1 MGQDC
6 GRIFEDLLHNSLK
19 GLGYNQFRGKQKEA
33 ITAAMRGTDCLVLMP
48 TGGGKSLCYALPAVM
63 TGKLAIV
70 VSPLIALMQDQVRN
84 FNNRG
89 IKADYYCSTRTAKE
103 RAAIEQG
110 LQGSTD
116 LRLLF
121 VTPETF
127 SSEQLVEHLRSVYA
141 RGQLALVAIDEAHC
155 ISSWG
160 HDFRPAYRRLSSIRR
175 ELPRVPI
182 MALTATATRQVQDDI
197 ASSVLRNPLRLCSSF
212 NRPNISYH
220 VRYQL
225 NDSPSAVSQIADL
238 IEEMKDSTGGTPC
251 SIIYTLKRE
260 TADEVA
266 GRLKAKGVHAAAY
279 HAGLK
284 DADRAQVL
292 ERWSSGQIPVVA
304 ATIAFGMGIDRACV
318 RLVAHLNLPKTL
330 EGFYQES
337 GRAGRDGLPS
347 RSVLFYDVDDRE
359 RMDYILGK
367 EQGRKRKKGIRNA
380 SSSTD
385 VDRGQ
390 QAFYKVVSYCVGEQ
404 CRRAMLLAHFGERL
418 SVPCSGCDWCLDRKK
433 VSQQLSQLAMEGPK
447 KVREREQKFGGRGFV
462 RYGHDQEGDDDEEDE
477 DEIESVKGVS
487 DDEDA
492 MLAAA
497 EAAARAA
504 KRGRGAGPG
513 PFSQAAMFQELESAE
528 QRYAQNSKES
538 SLGNKGEVI
547 LRKLETART
556 GPAAR
561 PVPGTAAVSDSTRQ
575 AGVQRILQ
583 ALRKSAAANGAAE
596 SQLASAARA
605 MEQECYAS
613 SASRPVYLSKLA
625 HSSTEAKSL
634 NSAADLAAMA
644 SRAPAP
650 GVQRAEAS
658 GRDYGMASRQA
669 PPATADGRSEEQR
682 GTGERLHQLC
692 EAIEML
698 MSGGGPLEPGAV
710 EIVLKNLAS
719 MQKAHVTASL
729 LRETG
734 IGHRVKALSKG
745 PEKAVAT
752 AAKDVVANWKAS
764 ICKDAS

>member
-1 MGQDC
+1 MGQDHE
-6 GRIFEDLLHNSLK
+6 RNLEDLLHDSLK
-19 GLGYNQFRGKQKEA
+19 GLGYSQFRGKQKEA
-33 ITAAMRGTDCLVLMP
+33 ITAAVRGTDCLVLMP
-48 TGGGKSLCYALPAVM
+48 TGGGKSLCYALPAVI

-89 IKADYYCSTRTAKE
+89 IKADYYCSTRTARE

-110 LQGSTD
+110 LQGITD

-127 SSEQLVEHLRSVYA
+127 SSEHLLEHLRAVYA

-175 ELPRVPI
+175 VMSRVPI
-182 MALTATATRQVQDDI
+182 MALTATATKQVQNDI

-225 NDSPSAVSQIADL
+225 NDSPSPVNQIADL
-238 IEEMKDSTGGTPC
+238 IEEMKDSTGATPC

-284 DADRAQVL
+284 DADRGQVL

-367 EQGRKRKKGIRNA
+367 EQGRKRKKGVGNA
-380 SSSTD
+380 DSSAD
-385 VDRGQ
+385 VDRSR
-390 QAFYKVVSYCVGEQ
+390 QAFYKVVSYCVGER

-433 VSQQLSQLAMEGPK
+433 VAQQVSQLAMEGPRK
-447 KVREREQKFGGRGFV
+447 MRDREQRFGGRGFM
-462 RYGHDQEGDDDEEDE
+462 RYGHDQGGDDDDEE
-477 DEIESVKGVS
+477 DEIESVKGGS

-497 EAAARAA
+497 EAATKAA
-504 KRGRGAGPG
+504 KRGRGVGPG
-513 PFSQAAMFQELESAE
+513 PSSQAAMFRQLELAE
-528 QRYAQNSKES
+528 QHYAQNSKES
-538 SLGNKGEVI
+538 VPGNKAALI
-547 LRKLETART
+547 LRKLETARV
-556 GPAAR
+556 GPASK
-561 PVPGTAAVSDSTRQ
+561 PVPGIASVSESTRQ

-583 ALRKSAAANGAAE
+583 ALRKSAAVQGAIE
-596 SQLASAARA
+596 SQLVAAAQA

-625 HSSTEAKSL
+625 HSSTEARALST
-634 NSAADLAAMA
+634 AADLAAKA
-644 SRAPAP
+644 FRAPAS
-650 GVQRAEAS
+650 GMQGAEAS
-658 GRDYGMASRQA
+658 DRDDEMASRQTL
-669 PPATADGRSEEQR
+669 PAAAGGRSEQER
-682 GTGERLHQLC
+682 NTGERLDRLW
-692 EAIEML
+692 EAIEER
-698 MSGGGPLEPGAV
+698 MSGRGPLEPGAV
-710 EIVLKNLAS
+710 EAVLETLAS
-719 MQKAHVTASL
+719 MRDVHVTASI

-734 IGHRVKALSKG
+734 IGHTVKALSKG
-745 PEKAVAT
+745 PDKAVAA
-752 AAKDVVANWKAS
+752 AAKDVIITWKAR
-764 ICKDAS
+764 ICKETS